1 MFETG
6 ASTENSFSI
15 SEAVDGM
22 YRWSTAEFGQP
33 IGLNLFDPRL
43 CDAIDFTWLVDNVS
57 KYGATEQ
64 ELNELLNKGMLKGF
78 PTHRGGTG
86 FLLYTP
92 EQVKTLKALRAT
104 ARYSDEELRYIMEMW
119 NAEIECTL
127 EVVPYDDPEV
137 SDYDHL
143 RGKLAEYIG
152 ETKRQI
158 EYVENHSKSSD
169 EERGRALE
177 HFKSELEKSEKAT
190 RRLDSWNPDAL
201 TGEMNTHIGRS
212 LFRLRW
218 GDEWVRIENAQQFQT
233 KVIEGYG
240 PEVFFSAWSHSS
252 AGVTFERIDWRTT
265 LEAFQRTRSQGRVF
279 PLRTPDFDLV
289 DRGMILRQPMILDA
303 YADLCNK
310 YRIDELRKIIC
321 KMGPDLWTPPLKS
334 IASASCV
341 ECGSSFT
348 RNLSTKQY
356 CSDKCRSRAKQ
367 RRYRE
372 RDPERARLS
381 QVRYW
386 TSYLEPTGEN

>member
-6 ASTENSFSI
+6 ASGENSFSI
-15 SEAVDGM
+15 CEVVDGM
-22 YRWSTAEFGQP
+22 YQWSTAEFGQP
-33 IGLNLFDPRL
+33 IGLNLFDTRL
-43 CDAIDFTWLVDNVS
+43 CEAIDFTWLMDNVS

-64 ELNELLNKGMLKGF
+64 ELRELLNKGILKGF
-78 PTHRGGTG
+78 STPHGSTG

-92 EQVKTLKALRAT
+92 EQVKTLKALKAT
-104 ARYSDEELRYIMEMW
+104 ARFNDEELRHIMEMW

-127 EVVPYDDPEV
+127 EVLPYDDPEI
-137 SDYDHL
+137 SEYDHL

-158 EYVENHSKSSD
+158 GYVENHSKSSD
-169 EERGRALE
+169 VEQRRALE
-177 HFKSELEKSEKAT
+177 HFKSELEKCDKAA

-201 TGEMNTHIGRS
+201 TDQMNTYIGRS

-218 GDEWVRIENAQQFQT
+218 ADEWVRIENAQQFQT
-233 KVIEGYG
+233 KVIEGYS
-240 PEVFFSAWSHSS
+240 PEVFFSAWSYSS
-252 AGVTFERIDWRTT
+252 AGVTFERIDWRMT
-265 LEAFQRTRSQGRVF
+265 LETFQRTRSRGRVF

-289 DRGMILRQPMILDA
+289 ERGMILRQPMMPDA
-303 YADLCNK
+303 YADLCKK
-310 YRIDELRKIIC
+310 YRIDELNEIMC
-321 KMGPDLWTPPLKS
+321 KMGSGLWNPPSKS
-334 IASASCV
+334 ITSAYCV
-341 ECGSSFT
+341 ECRNSFART
-348 RNLSTKQY
+348 LATKQY

-386 TSYLEPTGEN
+386 TSYLEPTSED